1 MFSLF
6 YFLIMNLTS
15 NPQFRDFTRS
25 ASLRKGIQS
34 ARIMS
39 LTKTKKWLN
48 WLIDTNRVITY
59 DETYFFNNE
68 SSKIALKN
76 TVSIMIDCM
85 TRRYGDNWDVHIESI
100 GSSNFA
106 IQFFTIFPET
116 IITNDTGLSHAIKD
130 LVVVFPIKHYNDK
143 VSTSRVYG
151 TRINMFRKEYDAS
164 YCHSH
169 LSTILSPILR
179 DSPFE
184 AMPFCVGNGDLSFL
198 ETVLSNDFNARDFEA
213 FLYELDATVR
223 WESLSGNPYVYLRDL
238 VSAKRAKIALRSH
251 YEDVFINY
259 VVNFPLDFNF
269 YVSSNKYKIKKDHVF
284 DAFVQKLIETD
295 NELNEVKQNVLCT
308 YSAATKSYYKAGSS
322 VVNQPGIPTK
332 TYGSFPTKEEAYLVY
347 NGEKK
352 YFSIRANP
360 TSTVQVTEE
369 TLIIHPTFLEHVHT
383 KLESLINEKVTRC
396 SAISKYYSAEYQP
409 TSLAQDT
416 VLV

>member
-15 NPQFRDFTRS
+15 NPQFREYSGSRQ
-25 ASLRKGIQS
+25 LRKLVQS
-34 ARIMS
+34 ARLMS
-39 LTKTKKWLN
+39 LTKTTKWLN
-48 WLIDTNRVITY
+48 WLIDTNRVCTY
-59 DETYFFNNE
+59 DETHFFGSE
-68 SSKIALKN
+68 YSKIALKN

-100 GSSNFA
+100 NQSTFA
-106 IQFFTIFPET
+106 IQFFTVFPET
-116 IITNDTGLSHAIKD
+116 IITNSTDLSHTIKD
-130 LVVVFPIKHYNDK
+130 LVVVFPIKEYNGK
-143 VSTSRVYG
+143 VYTGRVYG
-151 TRINMFRKEYDAS
+151 TRINMFRKEYDAN

-169 LSTILSPILR
+169 LSTGLSPVLR

-184 AMPFCVGNGDLSFL
+184 ALPFCVGSGDLSML
-198 ETVLSNDFNARDFEA
+198 ETVLANDFNTRDFEA

-238 VSAKRAKIALRSH
+238 VSVKRNKIVLITS
-251 YEDVFINY
+251 YEDVFLNHI
-259 VVNFPLDFNF
+259 VNFPLDFNF
-269 YVSSNKYKIKKDHVF
+269 YISSNKYKIKRDHVF
-284 DAFVQKLIETD
+284 DDFVQKLIED
-295 NELNEVKQNVLCT
+295 DYSLNDIKQNVLCT
-308 YSAATKSYYKAGSS
+308 YSPVNKSYYKAGSS
-322 VVNQPGIPTK
+322 IIDQPAIATR

-360 TSTVQVTEE
+360 KQTEQVTEE

-396 SAISKYYSAEYQP
+396 SAISKYYSAEYQSTNP
-409 TSLAQDT
+409 SQDT